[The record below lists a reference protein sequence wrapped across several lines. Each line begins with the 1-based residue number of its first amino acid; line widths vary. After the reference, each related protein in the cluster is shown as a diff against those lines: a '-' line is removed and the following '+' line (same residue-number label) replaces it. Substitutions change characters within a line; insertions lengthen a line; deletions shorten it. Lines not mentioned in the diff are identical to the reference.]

1 MSEAE
6 AVAEVAEVAEVEEE
20 QSFEEAFEE
29 LSSESEKPS
38 DDYELAEET
47 QADESIAVEPAQEE
61 SEQELQD
68 IWANST
74 DEQRAAYEQVQNE
87 AQNWSHKYRSDE
99 GRVSA
104 LQRQV
109 NELTAAKSQAAPT
122 PPEAFT
128 GEKWKE
134 IDEEYPEIAGGIN
147 ERFDA
152 IQAQHQAEL
161 NAMRGQVSSMLDPIL
176 AQQKEREKRVELDKL
191 AAEHPDWQQVAQ
203 SQEFT
208 GWLNGQPAQVQSLY
222 GSNSAADAGYL
233 VQTYKDATGI
243 TAPAAVSPQA
253 NTVQAKRE
261 KQLRE
266 STGISGRKT
275 AARSIPKDDFEGSFE
290 FYARQ
295 DEARRASR

>member
-1 MSEAE
+1 
-6 AVAEVAEVAEVEEE
+6 
-20 QSFEEAFEE
+20 
-29 LSSESEKPS
+29 
-38 DDYELAEET
+38 
-47 QADESIAVEPAQEE
+47 
-61 SEQELQD
+61 
-68 IWANST
+68 
-74 DEQRAAYEQVQNE
+74 
-87 AQNWSHKYRSDE
+87 
-99 GRVSA
+99 
-104 LQRQV
+104 V

-176 AQQKEREKRVELDKL
+176 AQQKEREVRVELDKL
-191 AAEHPDWQQVAQ
+191 EAQHPDWQQVAQ
-203 SQEFT
+203 SQEFK
-208 GWLNGQPAQVQSLY
+208 GWLNRQTARQQALY
-222 GSNSAADAGYL
+222 GSNDARDAANLLKNYKDDAG
-233 VQTYKDATGI
+233 VA
-243 TAPAAVSPQA
+243 APAAAEPKSK
-253 NTVQAKRE
+253 TVQAKRE

-275 AARSIPKDDFEGSFE
+275 AARSIPKDDFDGSFE

-295 DEARRASR
+295 DDVRRASR